1 MADQRPLD
9 LVPAFEALS
18 TLMDAASALAG
29 ELRDDPLVGRW
40 LSVFTR
46 MPAADRRTVLEA
58 IEREVAMRTA
68 SESGVDGTM
77 GFRVTHPNPNARIY
91 SRVTSHETSY
101 VSADEIRTAM
111 LRIANLAY
119 AVLRQENDIH
129 PDWQEIVLETGETM
143 SPEELDAIAWYG
155 QMLLAIV
162 ERVRGRRAQ
171 PGAA

>member
-1 MADQRPLD
+1 MADGRPLD

-40 LSVFTR
+40 LAVFTR
-46 MPAADRRTVLEA
+46 MPPGDRRTILEV

-68 SESGVDGTM
+68 SKAGIDGAM

-91 SRVTSHETSY
+91 SRVTSQEPSY

-111 LRIANLAY
+111 QRIAHLAH
-119 AVLRQENDIH
+119 ALLRQEHGVH
-129 PDWQEIVLETGETM
+129 PDWQEIAVDTGEAM
-143 SPEELDAIAWYG
+143 APDELEAMAWYG

-162 ERVRGRRAQ
+162 ERSRSRRQ